1 MSDRTGTVAI
11 TVKKSD
17 VLVFTDNEG
26 RELATVIIN
35 EKQVGRVALVVTADR
50 SIHIH
55 RRKADQPKGIA

>member
-1 MSDRTGTVAI
+1 VAV

-17 VLVFTDNEG
+17 VLVFTDPDGN
-26 RELATVIIN
+26 ELATVILN
-35 EKQVGRVALVVTADR
+35 EKQVGKVALVVTADR